1 MIIDLIFGVV
11 AGVLNIVLAPFEI
24 VNIGIDIVSSIPVV
38 EDFVRVVAY
47 LLPFSNLLPIIIISF
62 SILFL
67 RICIGVWHAVLNLI
81 PVLR

>member
-67 RICIGVWHAVLNLI
+67 RICIGVWRAILGII
-81 PVLR
+81 PLA